1 MKRIGVISDT
11 HGLARP
17 ETAALFEGVDLIL
30 HAGDVGGGEVL
41 DALRRIAPVHAVR
54 GNTDHGDW
62 CAALPLVA
70 FIPVD
75 GARLCL
81 LHNAAALT
89 FDPMAA
95 GVSAV
100 IHGHSHRAEE
110 RTAGGVLYFNP
121 GSAGPRRWQ
130 SAPSVGRLCVADGR
144 VTGEILLLPA

>member
-1 MKRIGVISDT
+1 MKRIGVIADT

-17 ETAALFEGVDLIL
+17 EAATLFAGVDLIL
-30 HAGDVGGGEVL
+30 HAGDVGGSEVL

-54 GNTDHGDW
+54 GNTDQGDW
-62 CAALPLVA
+62 CADLPLVTLV
-70 FIPVD
+70 PVD

-81 LHNAAALT
+81 LHNAAELA
-89 FDPMAA
+89 FDPAAA

-110 RTAGGVLYFNP
+110 RTAGGVFYFNP

-130 SAPSVGRLCVADGR
+130 NAPSVGRLFVTDGR
-144 VTGEILLLPA
+144 VTGEILLLPV